1 MIVSH
6 HGDEDGAIKP
16 PMTREAVLLHFAD
29 NMDAQYNA
37 FTREFGKIEDP
48 NSAWTNYVSLIERH
62 LYRGVSKTNESE
74 RSANPDRSE

>member
-1 MIVSH
+1 
-6 HGDEDGAIKP
+6 
-16 PMTREAVLLHFAD
+16 MTREAVLLHFAD